1 MTVPVKL
8 LTVRTPAATTPVND
22 VRPSSITRPLTRAP
36 VLKLT
41 VYELTAT
48 PVVVELAETSVIGVL
63 ATTLA
68 AAAIAATPFV

>member
-1 MTVPVKL
+1 
-8 LTVRTPAATTPVND
+8 
-22 VRPSSITRPLTRAP
+22 

-48 PVVVELAETSVIGVL
+48 PVVVELAETSVMGVF

-68 AAAIAATPFV
+68 AAAMAATPFV